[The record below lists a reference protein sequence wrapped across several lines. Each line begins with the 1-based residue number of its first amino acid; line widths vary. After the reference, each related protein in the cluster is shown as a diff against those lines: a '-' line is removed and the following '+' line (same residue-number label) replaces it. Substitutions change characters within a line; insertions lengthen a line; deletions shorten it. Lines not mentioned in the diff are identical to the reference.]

1 MSIKQTLQLV
11 GCLLL
16 FIGCNSSTT
25 NTKQSDTLEN
35 SVAIT
40 GVQSKVIYAK
50 TFNLE
55 YHNNFKLLHL
65 INPFSKDNS
74 EVQTIVLL
82 PNGNPIPKGF
92 ENNTIVRIP
101 VKRII
106 TTTTAQ
112 TSMLEELGSIDAI
125 KGYTSKD
132 YMYSQAIVDKMNDGN
147 IITIGYDI
155 NDNAEKIIGAAADL
169 VMVVG
174 SSSSTSASFP
184 VLAASKIPVLANTD
198 WQENSMLGR
207 AEWLKIFGALL
218 NKEKEANAIF
228 DNVVKKYNS
237 LLSLAKTAKTTPKV
251 ITGLPYKSMWSV
263 PGGQSYLAQALLEV
277 KTDYPWK
284 NTQETG
290 SIQLDLEGVYAKGK
304 DANFWINP
312 GQVKTIDELKNLDTR
327 YTKFQAFSTGKI
339 YNHNK
344 RTRNSTAND
353 YWGTGIIHPELI
365 IADLIKVFHPELL
378 PQHELFFYKQLK

>member
-1 MSIKQTLQLV
+1 MSVKQTLQLV

-35 SVAIT
+35 TVKIT
-40 GVQSKVIYAK
+40 GEQAKVSYAK

-55 YHNNFKLLHL
+55 YRDNFKLLHL
-65 INPFSKDNS
+65 NNPFSKDNS
-74 EVQTIVLL
+74 EIQTIVLL
-82 PNGNPIPKGF
+82 PKGNTVPKGF

-101 VKRII
+101 IKRII

-112 TSMLEELGSIDAI
+112 TSMLEELGSIDVI

-132 YMYSQAIVDKMNDGN
+132 YMYSQAIVDKMNDGS
-147 IITIGYDI
+147 IITVGYDI

-169 VMVVG
+169 VMIVG
-174 SSSSTSASFP
+174 SSSSSSSSFP
-184 VLAASKIPVLANTD
+184 VLNASKIPVISNTD

-207 AEWLKIFGALL
+207 AEWIKVFGALL
-218 NKEKEANAIF
+218 NKEKSANTIF
-228 DNVVKKYNS
+228 DNVVKKYDT
-237 LLSLAKTAKTTPKV
+237 LLSLAKTAKTKPKV
-251 ITGLPYKSMWSV
+251 ITGLPYKGMWSV
-263 PGGQSYLAQALLEV
+263 PGGQSYLAQALKEV
-277 KTDYPWK
+277 HANYPWK
-284 NTQETG
+284 ETQETG

-312 GQVKTIDELKNLDTR
+312 GQVKSIEELKNLDNR
-327 YTKFQAFSTGKI
+327 YTKFKAFSTGKI

-344 RTRNSTAND
+344 RIRNSTAND

-365 IADLIKVFHPELL
+365 VADLIKIFHPELL
-378 PQHELFFYKQLK
+378 PEHKLFFYKQLK